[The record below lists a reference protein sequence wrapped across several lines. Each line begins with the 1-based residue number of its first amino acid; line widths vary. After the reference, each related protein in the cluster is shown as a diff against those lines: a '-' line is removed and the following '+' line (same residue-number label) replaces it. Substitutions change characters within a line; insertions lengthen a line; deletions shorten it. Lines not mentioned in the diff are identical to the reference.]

1 MKNMISAHVKDFCK
15 KMAVIY
21 PNLAKSSSGQSPVEL
36 HNKIGKE
43 IKTAS

>member
-1 MKNMISAHVKDFCK
+1 MKNLISAHVKDFCQK
-15 KMAVIY
+15 LAIIY

>member
-1 MKNMISAHVKDFCK
+1 MISAHVKDFCE

-21 PNLAKSSSGQSPVEL
+21 PNLAKSSAGQSPVEL